1 MIRINQPSYPCESK
15 AESKDGAR
23 VCGGGGGGGGKR
35 LGGGY
40 EHMKWTGG
48 ALLLQQ
54 QILNLT

>member
-23 VCGGGGGGGGKR
+23 VCGGGGGGKR
-35 LGGGY
+35 PGGGY
-40 EHMKWTGG
+40 EDMKWTGG